1 MEYLSNQTIAK
12 LIEDKLNDYSDL
24 LFSNELITEQI
35 RFRIT
40 DDFQKYTNKTTYEGL
55 KYVPGVLQLTA
66 PRMPEYTFAGILAE
80 DYVVTFYGVIRQ
92 RDDIQKILNYYVR
105 VENEERVF
113 SQDGWTVTKTVQKPR
128 FIDRYDHNEGKKEDS
143 FILQLVL
150 NWSYVMGG
158 VVGRD
163 SNVKIDNVLMDYY
176 SIAYRND
183 KSLLPNITYGTH
195 SNDKL
200 VSEQV
205 VVNFPIQVGNAKN
218 AELLASILNSSYNK
232 THTIQFTV
240 GTVVKSITGVL
251 RSGTLSYNN
260 DNTIVG
266 FIVTFQKALP
276 RIPIYIDDQTVLVGA
291 FSVDMEKGIEVVP
304 DIGAGR
310 VSINAVAVRIGRSIS
325 MTVILDGSS
334 KANELAEDIANDT
347 FMKKQYTIR
356 HSIGG
361 VERTY
366 QVFMQKGHYRYT
378 ENANLTLECIFA
390 GAS

>member
-40 DDFQKYTNKTTYEGL
+40 DDFQKYTSKTKYEGL
-55 KYVPGVLQLTA
+55 KYTPGVLQLTA
-66 PRMPEYTFAGILAE
+66 PRMPEYAFAGILAE
-80 DYVVTFYGVIRQ
+80 DYVITFYGVIRQ

-105 VENEERVF
+105 VQNDERSF
-113 SQDGWTVTKTVQKPR
+113 TYCGWTITNTIQKPR
-128 FIDRYDHNEGKKEDS
+128 FIETVDHNEGKKEDS

-150 NWSYVMGG
+150 NWSYVLGG

-163 SNVKIDNVLMDYY
+163 SNIKIDNVLMDYY

-205 VVNFPIQVGNAKN
+205 VINFPIQQGNTKN
-218 AELLASILNSSYNK
+218 VELLASIMNSSYNK
-232 THTIQFTV
+232 THTVQFTV
-240 GTVVKSITGVL
+240 GSVVKTITGVI

-266 FIVTFQKALP
+266 FIITFQKALP

-291 FSVDMEKGIEVVP
+291 FSVDMEKGIEIIPQVGV
-304 DIGAGR
+304 GKL
-310 VSINAVAVRIGRSIS
+310 SINATAVKIGRSIS
-325 MTVILDGSS
+325 MTVILDGST
-334 KANELAEDIANDT
+334 KANELAKDIANDD
-347 FMKKQYTIR
+347 FMKKQYVIR

-361 VERTY
+361 VEYTFSM
-366 QVFMQKGHYRYT
+366 FMQKGHYRYT

-390 GAS
+390 GAA